1 MDDVFDFVD
10 DLEIPVLTKS
20 GLVELLIEQMGING
34 RESSEMVEGFFE
46 LIAGRLCR
54 GEDVKLSGF
63 GNFEVHRKRA
73 RPGRNPRTGED
84 VQISPRKVVRFAPG
98 PKFKRRMLNP
108 AVGESLSI
116 AKSGGRSVNRGR
128 RARLRRSEAFEN
140 SRQPAAL

>member
-1 MDDVFDFVD
+1 MDDLIDFVD

-20 GLVELLIEQMGING
+20 GLVELLIDQMGING

-46 LIAGRLCR
+46 LIAERLCM

-63 GNFEVHRKRA
+63 GNFEVRRKEA

-84 VQISPRKVVRFAPG
+84 VQITPRKVVRFSTG

-116 AKSGGRSVNRGR
+116 AKSGGRSLNRGR
-128 RARLRRSEAFEN
+128 RARLRRSETFEN
-140 SRQPAAL
+140 ARQPAML